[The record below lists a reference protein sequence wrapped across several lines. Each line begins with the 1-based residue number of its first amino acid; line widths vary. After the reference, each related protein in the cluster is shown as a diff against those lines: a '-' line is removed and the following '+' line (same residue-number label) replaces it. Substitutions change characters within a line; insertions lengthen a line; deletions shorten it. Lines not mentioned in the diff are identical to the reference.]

1 MVAEALPTA
10 GAAATPAKK
19 RQTSNDVTPGDK
31 PAPRVKSAKTG
42 VVTRMTLLRPAVSLS
57 GAPMRGPAA

>member
-1 MVAEALPTA
+1 MAEALPTA

-19 RQTSNDVTPGDK
+19 RQTNNDVTPGDK

-42 VVTRMTLLRPAVSLS
+42 VVKRMTLLRPAVSLS